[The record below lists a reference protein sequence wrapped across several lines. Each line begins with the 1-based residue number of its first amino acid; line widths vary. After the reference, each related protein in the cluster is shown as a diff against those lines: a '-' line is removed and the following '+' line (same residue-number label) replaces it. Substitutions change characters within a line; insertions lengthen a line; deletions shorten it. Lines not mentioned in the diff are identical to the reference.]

1 MAMQRAPEVTEAE
14 LARRLLAGDDGA
26 FDSFVDHFQKRVFQY
41 VYLMCG
47 SREDAEEV
55 AQETLLKVFQNL
67 DQLREPERVKPWV
80 FRIAKNACLMKRRRS
95 IFAPP
100 RELPLQDAAHEVV
113 DRSPAPEE
121 RILQSEMS
129 ALVHRALAAL
139 PDLYR
144 SVILLREFEELS
156 TAEAAEVLDVSE
168 DVVKTRLH
176 RGRLALRHALDALLQ
191 APAPV
196 R

>member
-1 MAMQRAPEVTEAE
+1 MQRTPEVTEAD
-14 LARRLLAGDDGA
+14 LARRLLAGDEGA
-26 FDSFVDHFQKRVFQY
+26 FDDFVDHFQRRVFHY
-41 VYLMCG
+41 VFLMCG

-55 AQETLLKVFQNL
+55 AQETLLKVFASL
-67 DQLREPERVKPWV
+67 DQLRDPERVKAWV

-95 IFAPP
+95 VFAPKH
-100 RELPLQDAAHEVV
+100 ELPLEDGAHEVA

-121 RILQSEMS
+121 RILRNEMRE
-129 ALVHRALAAL
+129 LVHRALASL
-139 PDLYR
+139 PEIYR

-176 RGRLALRHALDALLQ
+176 RGRLALRQALDALLES
-191 APAPV
+191 PASV